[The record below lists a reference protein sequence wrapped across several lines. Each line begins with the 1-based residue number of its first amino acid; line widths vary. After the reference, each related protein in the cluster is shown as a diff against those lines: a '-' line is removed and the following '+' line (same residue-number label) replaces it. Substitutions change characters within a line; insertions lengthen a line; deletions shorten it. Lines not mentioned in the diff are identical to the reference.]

1 MNAVLWLSGPSGVG
15 KSSAGWEICD
25 QLGREGVRTAF
36 VDADQISLIYPEPEQ
51 NTHRLRAR
59 NLAALWDGFR
69 AEGAECLV
77 LAGFADTPDEVRE
90 YSSLLP
96 DVAFTVCRLRVP
108 GAELRRRFL
117 GRGWQ
122 PDLVDHAVAEA
133 EAQDRTSYAD
143 LTLDTSGLTVPE
155 TARLIRERTGWP
167 GTTAPG
173 QGRPAQAEPAP
184 VPVLW
189 FTGAT
194 AVGKST
200 VAYEVFRHV
209 VRTGTRTAYAD
220 LKQIAMLRP
229 ASGDAHHL
237 KARNLAALW
246 AGYRAAGATYL
257 IVCGEADPDETIRDY
272 TRLLPG
278 ARLTVCRLHAS
289 PATLRERVADRA
301 RGGGPAI
308 PGDELRGLDEHALDE
323 AATRAAAE
331 AARLDQ
337 AGAGDVRIDTDD
349 RPVPDVVATVLAHLK
364 LTQENSR
371 A

>member
-15 KSSAGWEICD
+15 KSSAGWEICA

-36 VDADQISLIYPEPEQ
+36 VDADQISLIHPEPGE

-77 LAGFADTPDEVRE
+77 LAGFVDTPDEVRE
-90 YSSLLP
+90 YPSVLP
-96 DVAFTVCRLRVP
+96 DVAFTVCRLRAP
-108 GAELRRRFL
+108 AEELRRRFL

-122 PDLVDHAVAEA
+122 PDLVEHAEA
-133 EAQDRTSYAD
+133 EAAAQDRTSYAD
-143 LTLDTSGLTVPE
+143 LTLDTTGLTIPE
-155 TARLIRERTGWP
+155 TARLIRKSTGWP
-167 GTTAPG
+167 GATAPG
-173 QGRPAQAEPAP
+173 PGRPVRAEPAP
-184 VPVLW
+184 VPLLW

-209 VRTGTRTAYAD
+209 VRTGTRTAYVD

-229 ASGDAHHL
+229 ASGDGHRL

-257 IVCGEADPDETIRDY
+257 IVCGEADTDETVRDY
-272 TRLLPG
+272 LGLLPG
-278 ARLTVCRLHAS
+278 AQPTVCRLHAS
-289 PATLRERVADRA
+289 PATLRGRVLDRG
-301 RGGGPAI
+301 RGGGPTI
-308 PGDELRGLDEHALDE
+308 PGDELRGLDEHALHE
-323 AATRAAAE
+323 AAARAAAE

-349 RPVPDVVATVLAHLK
+349 RPVPDVVAGVLAHLG
-364 LTQENSR
+364 LTPENSR